1 MAQGFV
7 DANPTKAFFTNML
20 TRDIE
25 LQDAILD
32 LLDNC
37 VDGIVRH
44 TTKAKLATAKP
55 YQEFSADIKFDGTS
69 FSISDDC
76 GGIDKTTA
84 LKYAFRFGRDD
95 IDRDGDKPTV
105 GVYGIGMKRAIFKM
119 GRSAS
124 ITSQYQTAK
133 SLVVTVP
140 SNWIGTKKWEFPYAE
155 AGKKLQ
161 KTGTAIR
168 VSDLHPKI
176 ADIFSGRTAFENGLI
191 VAISR
196 YYGQIIAKGFT
207 VTVNGKQVKAGE
219 FKLLFDRSENARSG
233 SSKITPFVVQGRLKD
248 VSFELVCGFYAPIK
262 PDADDDDE
270 LKRSAENSGWT
281 VACND
286 RIVVYNDKE
295 ELTGWGMRKAK
306 TPRFHQQFVGFAGI
320 VNFRSDNVAALPMQT
335 TKRGVDAN
343 APIYMTVREFMMEGI
358 RIFTKFTTDWKGDK
372 RVKEV
377 FKHAE
382 PVSIA
387 TILKTSTVR
396 QVPQQANVKRSPI
409 SLPPKLTSNPARR
422 ISFVKPE
429 KQVALVAD
437 FFDEPDATP
446 SAVGEFCFEFVLEEA
461 KK

>member
-1 MAQGFV
+1 MAKGFV
-7 DANPTKAFFTNML
+7 NANPTKAFFTDML

-44 TTKAKLATAKP
+44 TPKAKLASTKP
-55 YQEFSADIKFDGTS
+55 YQTFRADINFDGS
-69 FSISDDC
+69 AFSISDNC
-76 GGIDKTTA
+76 GGIDKSTA
-84 LKYAFRFGRDD
+84 LKYAFRFGHDA
-95 IDRDGDKPTV
+95 DRDSDKPTV

-119 GRSAS
+119 GKSAI
-124 ITSQYQTAK
+124 ITSQYQAAK
-133 SLVVTVP
+133 SLVVKVP
-140 SNWIGTKKWEFPYAE
+140 ANWITTAKWEFPYE
-155 AGKKLQ
+155 DTGKKLD
-161 KTGTAIR
+161 KTGTVIR
-168 VSDLHPKI
+168 ISDLHPKI
-176 ADIFSGRTAFENGLI
+176 ADVFSGRTAFENGLV
-191 VAISR
+191 VAIGR

-207 VTVNGKQVKAGE
+207 VTVNDTPVKASD
-219 FKLLFDRSENARSG
+219 FKLLLDRGDATNAG
-233 SSKITPFVVQGRLKD
+233 PKITPFVVQGKLYD
-248 VSFELVCGFYAPIK
+248 VSFDIVCGFYAPIK
-262 PDADDDDE
+262 SDADDDDDM
-270 LKRSAENSGWT
+270 KRSAENSGWS

-295 ELTGWGMRKAK
+295 ELTGWGMRRAG

-372 RVKEV
+372 RVKAV
-377 FKHAE
+377 FKNAE
-382 PVSIA
+382 SVSIG
-387 TILKTSTVR
+387 TILKTATMR
-396 QVPQQANVKRSPI
+396 QVPQQPAIKRSPI
-409 SLPPKLTSNPARR
+409 SLPPKLTTNPARR
-422 ISFVKPE
+422 ISFLKPE
-429 KQVALVAD
+429 KQVLLIAD

-446 SAVGEFCFEFVLEEA
+446 SAVGEFCFDYVLEEA